1 MTVSS
6 HDIEAMLRL
15 FRTSGYGE
23 MRVKLGDLS
32 IVVSK
37 DAARRASAAPTAP
50 GITRVQQAPAAKDET
65 AGAIVVRAP
74 VAGTFYRAPSPAAE
88 PFCKPGDRI
97 TAETTL
103 GLVEVMKLFTSIQA
117 GVAGTVTHIP
127 AQNGALVE
135 AGQALVLIEPDEAEA

>member
-1 MTVSS
+1 MTISP
-6 HDIEAMLRL
+6 HDIEAIVRL
-15 FRTSGYGE
+15 FKSSGYGE
-23 MRVKLGDLS
+23 LRVKLGDLS

-37 DAARRASAAPTAP
+37 DSSPRSAETSAAAGAKPAERAATASND
-50 GITRVQQAPAAKDET
+50 V

-97 TAETTL
+97 AANTTL

-117 GVAGTVTHIP
+117 GVVGTVAHIA

-135 AGQALVLIEPDEAEA
+135 AGEPLVLIQPDEAGT